1 MRREL
6 ALAGAFL
13 LLVAV
18 LARAQT
24 FANPVIG
31 YDEQFYL
38 LVGDRMLKGA
48 LPYVDIF
55 DRKPIGLFLIY
66 ALARLVPLDPFVS
79 YKLLALAFL
88 SVTALGVYG
97 IARQASGRFAAL
109 AAATAFILWH
119 DFMGGEGGQSP
130 VFYDLFMQAGAL
142 LVLRAI
148 RQPGRLGPLGCGAML
163 CVGLAL
169 QVKYSVL
176 GEGVY
181 FGCALLWMAWR
192 LGRGWRVVLG
202 WGVAWI
208 AAALASTA
216 LVLGVYALLGHADAF
231 LFTNFATVFAQGRN
245 PLAVQL
251 LDLAETTAILA
262 PLLLILAVGQARGM
276 LRDRGAEG
284 LFLWGWLAASILGLL
299 AFWRFNSPHYALPV
313 LLPLTML
320 MAPVFDA
327 RPRRPL
333 VTVLLLGAAMVMAQV
348 VLADHARRRGG
359 PLEAAMVAQAARG
372 GQGCIYVHAGYP
384 ALYMLTGSCLPSRWA
399 FPGSLNMQDEAK
411 PQAIG
416 VDPAREVA
424 RILAT
429 RPPAIVDE
437 WPVSRFGNRATQA
450 LVDRA
455 LRRDYALAA
464 RVALPGGR
472 AQLVYRLRSGG
483 VAVSSADAAAG
494 AGPPASAASSAR
506 AERISIRPSRNS
518 ATPIRNGTPPNI
530 STTGNIEM
538 FSAPPPPSV
547 RPTASKVSVH
557 SPLAPPIKMPRA
569 SSKPPNNVF
578 ISGLPLPERGA

>member
-1 MRREL
+1 
-6 ALAGAFL
+6 
-13 LLVAV
+13 
-18 LARAQT
+18 
-24 FANPVIG
+24 
-31 YDEQFYL
+31 
-38 LVGDRMLKGA
+38 
-48 LPYVDIF
+48 
-55 DRKPIGLFLIY
+55 
-66 ALARLVPLDPFVS
+66 
-79 YKLLALAFL
+79 
-88 SVTALGVYG
+88 
-97 IARQASGRFAAL
+97 
-109 AAATAFILWH
+109 
-119 DFMGGEGGQSP
+119 
-130 VFYDLFMQAGAL
+130 
-142 LVLRAI
+142 
-148 RQPGRLGPLGCGAML
+148 
-163 CVGLAL
+163 
-169 QVKYSVL
+169 
-176 GEGVY
+176 
-181 FGCALLWMAWR
+181 
-192 LGRGWRVVLG
+192 
-202 WGVAWI
+202 
-208 AAALASTA
+208 
-216 LVLGVYALLGHADAF
+216 
-231 LFTNFATVFAQGRN
+231 
-245 PLAVQL
+245 
-251 LDLAETTAILA
+251 
-262 PLLLILAVGQARGM
+262 M

-348 VLADHARRRGG
+348 VLADHERRRGG

-416 VDPAREVA
+416 IDPAREVA

-437 WPVSRFGNRATQA
+437 WPVSRFGNRVTQA

-483 VAVSSADAAAG
+483 VPSSAGTAAAC
-494 AGPPASAASSAR
+494 PATSEALSAR

-518 ATPIRNGTPPNI
+518 AAPTRNGTPPNI
-530 STTGNIEM
+530 SASGITSM
-538 FSAPPPPSV
+538 LPSP
-547 RPTASKVSVH
+547 RLSTNMAMVH
-557 SPLAPPIKMPRA
+557 RPLAPPIKMPAA
-569 SSKPPNNVF
+569 SSSPPNKVF
-578 ISGLPLPERGA
+578 ISGLPLPGRGGGRERQPLPPLRDKMC